1 MWDFPRKKFGLENMC
16 FLRNVML
23 PTPTYVQGFQRKFSP
38 ALQAFYKKCVSQ
50 NYTWMSA
57 DVYLQQIIHDCN
69 KVSKIIIDLK
79 IKALIKTKKLSFS
92 NAFYKFFNWVE
103 TWKFPVKIWA
113 VELLPFKNEMRI
125 ILPPEALFANNLQ
138 VNISITMPRWLYSV
152 FSVAFKE

>member
-23 PTPTYVQGFQRKFSP
+23 PTHTYVQGFQRKFSP

-79 IKALIKTKKLSFS
+79 IKTLIKRKKLSFS

-103 TWKFPVKIWA
+103 TWKFPVKIWP